1 MKQGITIQERL
12 KDLRTERH
20 LKLEELT
27 ELTQISKSALGSY
40 ENDVIVNELY
50 LCVLHP
56 NLIEYTAATK
66 SQNADT
72 KCVYYKKEISH
83 KSILKLAEFYG
94 VSTDY
99 LLCAT
104 ENRNRPDAGLTEL
117 HINDDMVEL
126 LKSGRINNRL
136 LCEIAT
142 HENFTALM
150 TDAEI
155 YVDGI
160 ATMRFQDINASLEAV
175 RAEILKKY
183 QPEEEDTTLKALQ
196 ASQIQEE
203 DYFCH
208 VTHKEWDAILNDIRL
223 AHEADAESAPD
234 DSSTLKIIEDAE
246 KAMRFPGNAL
256 DKFCYVMCSQLQIS
270 YEKLTEKERTDLK
283 NIMKKSGI
291 YKDSSLVSR
300 KC

>member
-1 MKQGITIQERL
+1 
-12 KDLRTERH
+12 
-20 LKLEELT
+20 
-27 ELTQISKSALGSY
+27 
-40 ENDVIVNELY
+40 
-50 LCVLHP
+50 
-56 NLIEYTAATK
+56 
-66 SQNADT
+66 
-72 KCVYYKKEISH
+72 
-83 KSILKLAEFYG
+83 
-94 VSTDY
+94 
-99 LLCAT
+99 
-104 ENRNRPDAGLTEL
+104 
-117 HINDDMVEL
+117 MVEL

-175 RAEILKKY
+175 RAEIRQKY

-208 VTHKEWDAILNDIRL
+208 VTHKEWDTILHDIRL
-223 AHEADAESAPD
+223 AHEADVESAPD
-234 DSSTLKIIEDAE
+234 DSSTLKIIADVE

-291 YKDSSLVSR
+291 YRDSPLGSR
-300 KC
+300 KR

>member
-20 LKLEELT
+20 LKLEELA
-27 ELTQISKSALGSY
+27 ELTGISKSALGSY
-40 ENDVIVNELY
+40 END
-50 LCVLHP
+50 
-56 NLIEYTAATK
+56 
-66 SQNADT
+66 D
-72 KCVYYKKEISH
+72 KKEISH
-83 KSILKLAEFYG
+83 KSILTLAEFYG

-99 LLCAT
+99 LLCVT
-104 ENRNRPDAGLTEL
+104 ENRNRPNAELTEL
-117 HINDDMVEL
+117 HLSDDMVEL

-142 HENFTALM
+142 HENFITLM

-160 ATMRFQDINASLEAV
+160 ATMRFQDINATLEAV
-175 RAEILKKY
+175 RTEIQQKY
-183 QPEEEDTTLKALQ
+183 QPVEEDTTLKALQ

-208 VTHKEWDAILNDIRL
+208 VTHKEWDEILHDIRL
-223 AHEADAESAPD
+223 DHEDDAESAPD
-234 DSSTLKIIEDAE
+234 GSNTLKMIADIE

-291 YKDSSLVSR
+291 YKDSPLGSR
-300 KC
+300 KRG

>member
-1 MKQGITIQERL
+1 M
-12 KDLRTERH
+12 
-20 LKLEELT
+20 
-27 ELTQISKSALGSY
+27 
-40 ENDVIVNELY
+40 
-50 LCVLHP
+50 
-56 NLIEYTAATK
+56 
-66 SQNADT
+66 
-72 KCVYYKKEISH
+72 
-83 KSILKLAEFYG
+83 
-94 VSTDY
+94 
-99 LLCAT
+99 AT
-104 ENRNRPDAGLTEL
+104 ENRNRPNAGLTEL

-126 LKSGRINNRL
+126 LKSGHINNRL

-142 HENFTALM
+142 HENFTTFM

-175 RAEILKKY
+175 RAEIQQKY
-183 QPEEEDTTLKALQ
+183 QPE
-196 ASQIQEE
+196 EE

-208 VTHKEWDAILNDIRL
+208 VTHKEWDAILHDIRL
-223 AHEADAESAPD
+223 THEDAVESAPD
-234 DSSTLKIIEDAE
+234 DSSTLKIIADVE

-291 YKDSSLVSR
+291 YKDSPLGSR
-300 KC
+300 KR

>member
-20 LKLEELT
+20 LKLEELA

-40 ENDVIVNELY
+40 ENDV
-50 LCVLHP
+50 
-56 NLIEYTAATK
+56 
-66 SQNADT
+66 
-72 KCVYYKKEISH
+72 KKEISH
-83 KSILKLAEFYG
+83 KSILKLAELYG

-99 LLCAT
+99 LLSAT

-117 HINDDMVEL
+117 HINDDMAEL
-126 LKSGRINNRL
+126 LKSGRIDNRL

-175 RAEILKKY
+175 RSEIQQKY
-183 QPEEEDTTLKALQ
+183 QSEEEDTTLKALQ

-208 VTHKEWDAILNDIRL
+208 VTHKEWDAILHDIRL

-234 DSSTLKIIEDAE
+234 DSSTLKIIADAE
-246 KAMRFPGNAL
+246 KAMCFPGNAL

-283 NIMKKSGI
+283 NIMKKSCI
-291 YKDSSLVSR
+291 YKDSPLGSR
-300 KC
+300 KR

>member
-20 LKLEELT
+20 LKLEELA

-40 ENDVIVNELY
+40 ENDV
-50 LCVLHP
+50 
-56 NLIEYTAATK
+56 
-66 SQNADT
+66 
-72 KCVYYKKEISH
+72 KKEISH

-99 LLCAT
+99 LLCTT

-117 HINDDMVEL
+117 HINDNMVEL

-150 TDAEI
+150 IDAEI

-175 RAEILKKY
+175 RAEIQQKY

-196 ASQIQEE
+196 VSQIQEE
-203 DYFCH
+203 
-208 VTHKEWDAILNDIRL
+208 
-223 AHEADAESAPD
+223 
-234 DSSTLKIIEDAE
+234 
-246 KAMRFPGNAL
+246 

-270 YEKLTEKERTDLK
+270 YEKLIEKERTDLK

-291 YKDSSLVSR
+291 YKDSPLGSR
-300 KC
+300 KR

>member
-20 LKLEELT
+20 LKLEELAD
-27 ELTQISKSALGSY
+27 LTGISKSALGSY
-40 ENDVIVNELY
+40 END
-50 LCVLHP
+50 
-56 NLIEYTAATK
+56 
-66 SQNADT
+66 D
-72 KCVYYKKEISH
+72 KKEISH

-99 LLCAT
+99 LLCVT
-104 ENRNRPDAGLTEL
+104 ENRNRPNAELTEL
-117 HINDDMVEL
+117 HLSDDMVEL

-142 HENFTALM
+142 HENFITLM

-155 YVDGI
+155 YVDSI
-160 ATMRFQDINASLEAV
+160 ATMRFQDINATLEAV
-175 RAEILKKY
+175 RAEIQQKY
-183 QPEEEDTTLKALQ
+183 QPAEEDTTLKALQ

-208 VTHKEWDAILNDIRL
+208 VTHKEWDEILHDIRL
-223 AHEADAESAPD
+223 DHEDDAESAPD
-234 DSSTLKIIEDAE
+234 GSNTLKMIEEAE
-246 KAMRFPGNAL
+246 RAMRFPGNAL
-256 DKFCYVMCSQLQIS
+256 DKFCYIMCSQLQIS
-270 YEKLTEKERTDLK
+270 YDKLTEKERTDLK

-291 YKDSSLVSR
+291 YKDSPLGSR
-300 KC
+300 KR

>member
-20 LKLEELT
+20 LKLEELA
-27 ELTQISKSALGSY
+27 ELTEISKSALGSY
-40 ENDVIVNELY
+40 END
-50 LCVLHP
+50 
-56 NLIEYTAATK
+56 
-66 SQNADT
+66 D
-72 KCVYYKKEISH
+72 KKEISH

-99 LLCAT
+99 LLCVT

-126 LKSGRINNRL
+126 LKRGHINNRL

-142 HENFTALM
+142 HKNFAALM

-155 YVDGI
+155 YVDG
-160 ATMRFQDINASLEAV
+160 MRFQDINASLEAV
-175 RAEILKKY
+175 RTETRQKY
-183 QPEEEDTTLKALQ
+183 QPKEQDTTLKALQ

-208 VTHKEWDAILNDIRL
+208 VTHKEWDTILHDIRL
-223 AHEADAESAPD
+223 DHETDAESAPN
-234 DSSTLKIIEDAE
+234 DSSTLKMIADAE
-246 KAMRFPGNAL
+246 KAMRFSGNAL

-270 YEKLTEKERTDLK
+270 YEKLTEKERMDLK

-291 YKDSSLVSR
+291 YKDSPLGSR
-300 KC
+300 KR

>member
-20 LKLEELT
+20 LKLEDLAELT
-27 ELTQISKSALGSY
+27 EISKSALGSY
-40 ENDVIVNELY
+40 END
-50 LCVLHP
+50 
-56 NLIEYTAATK
+56 
-66 SQNADT
+66 D
-72 KCVYYKKEISH
+72 KKEISH

-99 LLCAT
+99 PLCVT
-104 ENRNRPDAGLTEL
+104 ENRNSQNAGLTEL
-117 HINDDMVEL
+117 HLSDVMVEL
-126 LKSGRINNRL
+126 LKSGCINNRL
-136 LCEIAT
+136 LYEIAT
-142 HENFTALM
+142 HENFTALI

-160 ATMRFQDINASLEAV
+160 ATMRFQDINAMLEAV
-175 RAEILKKY
+175 RAEIRQKY

-208 VTHKEWDAILNDIRL
+208 VTHKERDAILHDIRL
-223 AHEADAESAPD
+223 DHEADAKNAPD
-234 DSSTLKIIEDAE
+234 DSNTLKMIEDVE

-256 DKFCYVMCSQLQIS
+256 DKFCYVM
-270 YEKLTEKERTDLK
+270 
-283 NIMKKSGI
+283 
-291 YKDSSLVSR
+291 
-300 KC
+300 

>member
-20 LKLEELT
+20 LKLEDVAEAT
-27 ELTQISKSALGSY
+27 GISKSALGNY
-40 ENDVIVNELY
+40 ENDDY
-50 LCVLHP
+50 
-56 NLIEYTAATK
+56 
-66 SQNADT
+66 
-72 KCVYYKKEISH
+72 KEISH
-83 KSILKLAEFYG
+83 GSIITLAEFYN

-99 LLCAT
+99 LLCLA
-104 ENRNRPDAGLTEL
+104 EIRNHPDTGLTEL
-117 HINDDMVEL
+117 HLSDSMVEL

-142 HENFTALM
+142 HENFISLM

-160 ATMRFQDINASLEAV
+160 ATMRFQDINAALETV
-175 RAEILKKY
+175 RAEVLQKY
-183 QPEEEDTTLKALQ
+183 QPNVSDAYMKEDTTLKALQ

-208 VTHKEWDAILNDIRL
+208 VTHKEWDAILHDIRQE
-223 AHEADAESAPD
+223 HEYDAESA
-234 DSSTLKIIEDAE
+234 SEQSNTLKIIADAE

-270 YEKLTEKERTDLK
+270 YEKLTDKERADLK

-291 YKDSSLVSR
+291 FKDSPLVSR
-300 KC
+300 KRR

>member
-1 MKQGITIQERL
+1 
-12 KDLRTERH
+12 
-20 LKLEELT
+20 
-27 ELTQISKSALGSY
+27 
-40 ENDVIVNELY
+40 
-50 LCVLHP
+50 
-56 NLIEYTAATK
+56 
-66 SQNADT
+66 
-72 KCVYYKKEISH
+72 
-83 KSILKLAEFYG
+83 
-94 VSTDY
+94 
-99 LLCAT
+99 
-104 ENRNRPDAGLTEL
+104 
-117 HINDDMVEL
+117 MVEL

-136 LCEIAT
+136 LCEITT

-208 VTHKEWDAILNDIRL
+208 VTHKEWDAILHDIRL

-234 DSSTLKIIEDAE
+234 DSSTLKIIADAE

-291 YKDSSLVSR
+291 YKDSPLGSR
-300 KC
+300 KR

>member
-1 MKQGITIQERL
+1 MEEL
-12 KDLRTERH
+12 A
-20 LKLEELT
+20 ELT
-27 ELTQISKSALGSY
+27 EISKSALGSY
-40 ENDVIVNELY
+40 END
-50 LCVLHP
+50 
-56 NLIEYTAATK
+56 
-66 SQNADT
+66 D
-72 KCVYYKKEISH
+72 KKEISH

-99 LLCAT
+99 LLCVT
-104 ENRNRPDAGLTEL
+104 ENRNRPNAGLTKL
-117 HINDDMVEL
+117 HINDDIVEL

-175 RAEILKKY
+175 RAEIRQKY

-208 VTHKEWDAILNDIRL
+208 VTHKEWDAILHDIRL
-223 AHEADAESAPD
+223 EHEADAENAPN
-234 DSSTLKIIEDAE
+234 DSSTLKIIADVE
-246 KAMRFPGNAL
+246 KAMRFLGNTL
-256 DKFCYVMCSQLQIS
+256 DKFCYVMCLQLQIS
-270 YEKLTEKERTDLK
+270 YEKLTEKTNGLEKHHEKIQHLQEFAFRKPETLT
-283 NIMKKSGI
+283 
-291 YKDSSLVSR
+291 R
-300 KC
+300 KCRCPDFVHAAAF